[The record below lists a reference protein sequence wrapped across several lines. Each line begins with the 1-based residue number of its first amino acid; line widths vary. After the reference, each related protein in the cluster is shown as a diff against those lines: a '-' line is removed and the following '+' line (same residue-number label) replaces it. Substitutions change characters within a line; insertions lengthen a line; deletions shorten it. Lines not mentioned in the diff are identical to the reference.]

1 MDGVCVRERGFPRV
15 VEIYCSAL
23 DGAGTSAESGGLR
36 GVEVH
41 LISLTRAAFI
51 SAESVGGDFSA
62 VAAEG
67 ILGSGEGL
75 GG

>member
-1 MDGVCVRERGFPRV
+1 MDRICVRERGFPRL

-23 DGAGTSAESGGLR
+23 DGAGTSAESGGR
-36 GVEVH
+36 SRVEME
-41 LISLTRAAFI
+41 LISLTRATFI
-51 SAESVGGDFSA
+51 SAESVGGDFST

-67 ILGSGEGL
+67 VLGSGEGL